1 MYDSTH
7 CGMIFALAGR
17 RIDLPDAGAAR
28 FPLRNVDL
36 VRSRLRALFAP
47 HRSATLVCS
56 AACGAD
62 LLALE
67 TAGALGWKRLVILP
81 FDRDRFRETS
91 VTDRPGDWRELYDR
105 MLDQA
110 MAAGGLRIGP
120 CPVGEPYETPA
131 GLILDEAARLAAGC
145 IESPTAV
152 VVWDGRE
159 HPPIDLSKR
168 FADAARARGMKVL
181 SVSTLE

>member
-1 MYDSTH
+1 
-7 CGMIFALAGR
+7 MIFALAGR

-36 VRSRLRALFAP
+36 VRCRLRSLFAP
-47 HRSATLVCS
+47 HREATLVCS

-67 TAGALGWKRLVILP
+67 TAGALGWRRLVILP

-91 VTDRPGDWRELYDR
+91 VTDRPGDWGALYDR
-105 MLDQA
+105 ILDEVMQ
-110 MAAGGLRIGP
+110 AGGLRIGWSAA
-120 CPVGEPYETPA
+120 GEQAYERAA

-145 IESPTAV
+145 GETPTAV

-159 HPPIDLSKR
+159 HPPADGSKR
-168 FADAARARGMKVL
+168 FADAAEARGMKVL
-181 SVSTLE
+181 QVSTRE

>member
-1 MYDSTH
+1 
-7 CGMIFALAGR
+7 MIFALAGR

-36 VRSRLRALFAP
+36 VRHRLRALFTP
-47 HRSATLVCS
+47 HRDATLICS

-67 TAGALGWKRLVILP
+67 TAGALGWRRLVILP

-91 VTDRPGDWRELYDR
+91 VIDRPGDWGALYDR
-105 MLDQA
+105 VLDQVTQ
-110 MAAGGLRIGP
+110 AGGLRTRSAP
-120 CPVGEPYETPA
+120 AVEWAYESA
-131 GLILDEAARLAAGC
+131 ASLILDEAARLAAGC
-145 IESPTAV
+145 SEDPAAV

-159 HPPIDLSKR
+159 HPPGDFSMR
-168 FADAARARGMKVL
+168 FADAARARGMTVL